1 MKKTILLFTGLL
13 LFTLS
18 YSQITY
24 SSSDYAQIGDQFII
38 SQATGDSINSNN
50 FDTTGISISW
60 DFSSIILDAQ
70 SNRRFVDPDTAGYK
84 NSFLT
89 NCVLGGGGTA
99 ACNSQWNSSTNLAE
113 VALDSIVL
121 GTFKFSNVVNHYDL
135 QSNSLR
141 QTVIGMSFGIGTLT
155 VPFAIPYDDIDTI
168 YTFPMNF
175 GNVDSSNSR
184 YSIDLNSL
192 GINFVYKSAQK
203 RVNTVEGW
211 GSITTPYSFYNSTL
225 KLKTVVTSQDTFFYN
240 GNVIPLGTTKQ
251 IFYRWF
257 DKSSGVPVFEASGTI
272 VNQIN
277 IISKVQFID
286 SLQCLDPEA
295 SILAVPFAYID
306 TSTQTAT
313 INFTNFSNNSDT
325 YQWDFGDGNT
335 STAENPNHVYTST
348 GLYNVQLISCNTC
361 SGNCDTAN
369 YPVLILDSTQ
379 VTAGFSY
386 LPLAPCPGDSINF
399 INSSYQSDTFHWDFG
414 DGNTST
420 LKNPKHAYTM
430 SGVYTVQLIA
440 SNTSTMSIDTI
451 EKDIQIYSSPMV
463 NAGNDTTIQAG
474 EIVQL
479 NAISDNDNAIF
490 IWQSDPTLSC
500 TVCPDPIAAPTTTTT
515 YYVTASNSCGQ
526 STDSI
531 TITIAGCD
539 SNFSAIVTDTIS
551 TTGSNGSIDIT
562 VSGGTPPYSFDWNN
576 DGTGDFDDNED
587 ISGLSEGFY
596 SVTVKDSN
604 NCLIILSNIKID
616 SVVTVICD
624 TNFVLNTDTIST
636 SGSNGSIDLTVSGG
650 TPPYSYD
657 WDIDGTGDFDDNED
671 ISGLSEGFYSVIV
684 KDSNNCIAM
693 LSNIKIDS
701 VVTSGLLSL
710 KNKLQTKIYPNPSE
724 GNFNIEFDKM
734 QSEVSM
740 KIFDLSGKT
749 MFENNYRNIEVVKI
763 DVELTKGMYILYL
776 ENANAETKYSKLQI
790 E

>member
-50 FDTTGISISW
+50 FDTTGINISW
-60 DFSSIILDAQ
+60 NYSNIILDAQ
-70 SNRRFVDPDTAGYK
+70 HNRRFINPDTAGYK
-84 NSFLT
+84 SAFLT
-89 NCVLGGGGTA
+89 NCVLGGGGAA

-113 VALDSIVL
+113 IAFDSIKL
-121 GTFKFSNVVNHYDL
+121 GSFKFSNVVNHYDK
-135 QSNSLR
+135 QSNSLS
-141 QTVIGMSFGIGTLT
+141 QTIIGMSFGIGSVN
-155 VPFAIPYDDIDTI
+155 VPFAAIYDDIDTV

-175 GNVDSSNSR
+175 GNIDSSNSR

-192 GINFVYKSAQK
+192 GINFVYKSNQK

-211 GSITTPYSFYNSTL
+211 GSLSTPYNSYNSTL
-225 KLKTVVTSQDTFFYN
+225 KLKTVVTNQDTFFYN
-240 GNVIPLGTTKQ
+240 GNVIPLGSTKQ

-313 INFTNFSNNSDT
+313 INFTNFSNNSDA

-386 LPLAPCPGDSINF
+386 LPLDPCPGDSINF

-451 EKDIQIYSSPMV
+451 EKNIQVFSIPMID
-463 NAGNDTTIQAG
+463 AGNDTTIQAG
-474 EIVQL
+474 GFVQL
-479 NAISDNDNAIF
+479 NAISDNDNTVF
-490 IWQSDPTLSC
+490 IWQSDSTLSC
-500 TVCPDPIAAPTTTTT
+500 TVCSDPIAAPSTTTT
-515 YYVTASNSCGQ
+515 YYVTASNSCGA
-526 STDSI
+526 SNDSI
-531 TITIAGCD
+531 M
-539 SNFSAIVTDTIS
+539 
-551 TTGSNGSIDIT
+551 
-562 VSGGTPPYSFDWNN
+562 
-576 DGTGDFDDNED
+576 
-587 ISGLSEGFY
+587 
-596 SVTVKDSN
+596 
-604 NCLIILSNIKID
+604 
-616 SVVTVICD
+616 VTVISCD
-624 TNFVLNTDTIST
+624 TNFVVSADTVST
-636 SGSNGSIDLTVSGG
+636 SGSNGSINLTVSGG
-650 TPPYSYD
+650 TPPYTYD
-657 WDIDGTGDFDDNED
+657 WNIDGTGDFDDSKD
-671 ISGLSEGFYSVIV
+671 LSGLSEGYYSVTV
-684 KDSNNCIAM
+684 KDSNACLTS

-701 VVTSGLLSL
+701 VMISGLLSL
-710 KNKLQTKIYPNPSE
+710 KNKLQTKIYPNPNE
-724 GNFNIEFDKM
+724 GNFNIEFDEIQK
-734 QSEVSM
+734 QISI

-749 MFENNYRNIEVVKI
+749 MFENNYKNVETIKI
-763 DVELTKGMYILYL
+763 DVELTNGMYILYL
-776 ENANAETKYSKLQI
+776 ENTIGEAKYSKLQI
-790 E
+790 Q